1 MFSRKSQSSFPRV
14 HLQTCSPEV
23 LCWYYC
29 QLSLVTGINTTP
41 VTNVLSVTGVTTMP
55 VTYFSFHQKFI
66 SRVHISPAFPEFTK
80 SQKHITQ
87 NTQFI
92 FRDHITYIYIYKYI
106 LAVTQIQC
114 LLHITYILAG
124 TQGQTKAVCLNQYR
138 HSTNIFP
145 PSSHTSSDKIRHT
158 K

>member
-1 MFSRKSQSSFPRV
+1 MMWSA
-14 HLQTCSPEV
+14 LQTRASV
-23 LCWYYC
+23 LQKFSVGNIC
-29 QLSLVTGINTTP
+29 QRSLVTGVTTTP
-41 VTNVLSVTGVTTMP
+41 VTNVLSVTGITTMP

-66 SRVHISPAFPEFTK
+66 SRVHISPAFPEVHPSCITK

-92 FRDHITYIYIYKYI
+92 FRDHKTYTDK
-106 LAVTQIQC
+106 
-114 LLHITYILAG
+114 YILAG
-124 TQGQTKAVCLNQYR
+124 TQGQTKVVCLNQYR